1 MKWNVTIFNKTFPK
15 NTEVI
20 EVEAPTQKEA
30 ERIAISSRQVCLQ
43 SGWGVM
49 RSEPIDGLLI
59 NKPHLAETIK
69 VTLTPEKYPIA
80 FERKV
85 KELMGQGAFNTKEE
99 AEKWVKSTPIV
110 LELYYEID
118 AGLFA
123 VESEALESSPE
134 SICSPYSKEPF
145 IEQD

>member
-1 MKWNVTIFNKTFPK
+1 MKWNVTIFNMTFPK
-15 NTEVI
+15 ETEVI

-30 ERIAISSRQVCLQ
+30 ERIAISGGLVCLQ

-49 RSEPIDGLLI
+49 KSEPVGGLLV
-59 NKPHLAETIK
+59 NEPHLAETIE
-69 VTLTPEKYPIA
+69 VTLTPEKYPVA
-80 FERKV
+80 FEHKIR
-85 KELMGQGAFNTKEE
+85 ELMEQGAFNTKEE

-110 LELYYEID
+110 LELYYEVD
-118 AGLFA
+118 SGLFA

-134 SICSPYSKEPF
+134 SICSPYSKVSF

>member
-1 MKWNVTIFNKTFPK
+1 MKWNVTIFNMTFPK

-30 ERIAISSRQVCLQ
+30 ERIAISGGLVCLQ

-49 RSEPIDGLLI
+49 GSEPIDGLLI
-59 NKPHLAETIK
+59 NKPHLAETIE

-85 KELMGQGAFNTKEE
+85 RELMGQGAFNTKEE

-134 SICSPYSKEPF
+134 SICSPYSKAPF

>member
-1 MKWNVTIFNKTFPK
+1 MNFPK
-15 NTEVI
+15 ETEII

-30 ERIAISSRQVCLQ
+30 ERITISGGLVCLQ
-43 SGWGVM
+43 TGWGVM
-49 RSEPIDGLLI
+49 GSEPVDGLLV
-59 NKPHLAETIK
+59 NEPRLAETIE

-85 KELMGQGAFNTKEE
+85 RELMEQGAFNTKEE
-99 AEKWVKSTPIV
+99 AEKWVKSTPII

-118 AGLFA
+118 SGLFA

-134 SICSPYSKEPF
+134 SIYSPYSKAPF